1 MMKCEIKH
9 CNVKGIDLFF
19 TNSFLQ
25 FQYKDI
31 LLLPTKSCKF
41 KRFSA
46 ILTIFIW
53 FVGAKSLME
62 SFEQTASADN
72 LTTNAE
78 AKQTVEAM
86 VNNVL
91 SEAMMNLERQDKKRG
106 GSSSGQESNDND
118 R

>member
-1 MMKCEIKH
+1 MMQCEIKH
-9 CNVKGIDLFF
+9 CNVKEIDYKFFF
-19 TNSFLQ
+19 TMSIE
-25 FQYKDI
+25 DI
-31 LLLPTKSCKF
+31 VTSILPTKSCKF

-53 FVGAKSLME
+53 FLGAKSLME

>member
-1 MMKCEIKH
+1 MKE
-9 CNVKGIDLFF
+9 IDLR
-19 TNSFLQ
+19 SSIFLPMH
-25 FQYKDI
+25 FKNFNTV

>member
-1 MMKCEIKH
+1 
-9 CNVKGIDLFF
+9 
-19 TNSFLQ
+19 
-25 FQYKDI
+25 
-31 LLLPTKSCKF
+31 
-41 KRFSA
+41 
-46 ILTIFIW
+46 
-53 FVGAKSLME
+53 ME

-118 R
+118 RYFFKPLIHNCNIINYLRNTKGRSN